1 MLHLLFQRY
10 ETVFSFIFCAKQCFS
25 TRKLAMHSSFRAT
38 DHTNC
43 IQVPQSNRLLSSS
56 SRFSSLQMQ
65 LQLGHQEPTCPSS
78 ARPLQL
84 MITAFSHFGFART
97 VPGHFAFSIRMLAS
111 RNPSTNFG
119 RLSEHVCHSAL
130 TSIDLLNLLQFL
142 LSVHTCSMSPKRRSS
157 QLGQQSSI
165 PNHHVVGTLILNAHW
180 WRKLFRAVFDLCS
193 SSSRCIQCLPS
204 APMLSRVI
212 CGSRSANPQFAKRAG
227 VTSAT

>member
-1 MLHLLFQRY
+1 MSGRHWHVASSVPA
-10 ETVFSFIFCAKQCFS
+10 VFSLIFCAKRCFS

-84 MITAFSHFGFART
+84 MISAFSHFGFART

-119 RLSEHVCHSAL
+119 RLSEHVCRSAL
-130 TSIDLLNLLQFL
+130 TAIDLLNLVQFP
-142 LSVHTCSMSPKRRSS
+142 LSVHTCSISQVKDAVRSS
-157 QLGQQSSI
+157 ANNL
-165 PNHHVVGTLILNAHW
+165 
-180 WRKLFRAVFDLCS
+180 LFP
-193 SSSRCIQCLPS
+193 II
-204 APMLSRVI
+204 M
-212 CGSRSANPQFAKRAG
+212 
-227 VTSAT
+227 